1 MKQLPT
7 QDSIEL
13 PASGQRGP
21 AEHDRRLQIL
31 EVANEHF
38 RLYGYRKTTVADLSK
53 AIGITTAYIYRFFE
67 SKQAIGESICAMVL
81 SNLDNELRRLSDLE
95 PTPTRKLRAFTRHA
109 LQLSHALFM
118 NETKLFELVRV
129 SEEESWCTAA
139 GHQDALNDIIR
150 SIIDQGR
157 SEGEFERKTPV
168 DEVVLGIQEAL
179 IPYTRPSAMDRRQMP
194 ELEAGMLA
202 TTSLILRSLAP

>member
-1 MKQLPT
+1 M
-7 QDSIEL
+7 

>member
-31 EVANEHF
+31 EVANNHF

-81 SNLDNELRRLSDLE
+81 GNLDTELRRLSDLE
-95 PTPTRKLRAFTRHA
+95 PTATRKLRAFTRHA
-109 LQLSHALFM
+109 LRLSHALFM
-118 NETKLFELVRV
+118 NESKLFELVRV

-139 GHQDALNDIIR
+139 GHQEALNDIIR
-150 SIIDQGR
+150 SIIEMGR
-157 SEGEFERKTPV
+157 NEGEFERKTPL

-179 IPYTRPSAMDRRQMP
+179 IPYTRPSAMDRRQMA
-194 ELEAGMLA
+194 ELDAGMLA
-202 TTSLILRSLAP
+202 TTSMILRSLAP

>member
-1 MKQLPT
+1 MKQLPEKEG
-7 QDSIEL
+7 IEL
-13 PASGQRGP
+13 PSSGQRGP
-21 AEHDRRLQIL
+21 ADHDRRLQIL

-81 SNLDNELRRLSDLE
+81 GNMDTELRRLSDLE
-95 PTPTRKLRAFTRHA
+95 DAPTRKLRAFTRNA

-118 NETKLFELVRV
+118 NESKLFELVRV

-139 GHQDALNDIIR
+139 GHQEALSEIIR
-150 SIIDQGR
+150 SIIEQGR
-157 SEGEFERKTPV
+157 NAGEFERKTPL

-179 IPYTRPSAMDRRQMP
+179 IPYTRPSAMDRRLMP

-202 TTSLILRSLAP
+202 TTSMILRSLAP

>member
-31 EVANEHF
+31 EVANDHF

-81 SNLDNELRRLSDLE
+81 GNLDTELRRLSDLE
-95 PTPTRKLRAFTRHA
+95 PTPTRKLRAFTKNA
-109 LQLSHALFM
+109 LYLSHALFM
-118 NETKLFELVRV
+118 NESKLFELVRV

-139 GHQDALNDIIR
+139 GHQEALNEIIR

-157 SEGEFERKTPV
+157 NDGEFERKTPL

-179 IPYTRPSAMDRRQMP
+179 IPYTRPSAMDRRQMS

-202 TTSLILRSLAP
+202 TTGMILRSLAP

>member
-67 SKQAIGESICAMVL
+67 SKQAIGEAICAMVL
-81 SNLDNELRRLSDLE
+81 GNLDNELRRLTGLE
-95 PTPTRKLRAFTRHA
+95 PSPTRKLRVFTRQA
-109 LQLSHALFM
+109 LLLSHALFM
-118 NETKLFELVRV
+118 KESKLFELVRV

-139 GHQDALNDIIR
+139 GHQEALNDMIR
-150 SIIDQGR
+150 SIVEQGR
-157 SEGEFERKTPV
+157 VVGEFERKTPL

-179 IPYTRPSAMDRRQMP
+179 IPYTRPSAMDRRLMP

>member
-31 EVANEHF
+31 EVANDHF

-81 SNLDNELRRLSDLE
+81 GDLDTELRRLSDLE
-95 PTPTRKLRAFTRHA
+95 STPTRKLRAFAKHA
-109 LQLSHALFM
+109 LHLSHALFM
-118 NETKLFELVRV
+118 NENKLFELVRV
-129 SEEESWCTAA
+129 SEEESWCTTA
-139 GHQDALNDIIR
+139 GHQEALNDIIR
-150 SIIDQGR
+150 SIIEQGR
-157 SEGEFERKTPV
+157 NEGEFERKTPL

-179 IPYTRPSAMDRRQMP
+179 IPYTRPSAMNRRQMP
-194 ELEAGMLA
+194 DLEAGMLA
-202 TTSLILRSLAP
+202 TTSMILRSLAP

>member
-81 SNLDNELRRLSDLE
+81 GNLDTELRRLSDLE
-95 PTPTRKLRAFTRHA
+95 STPTRKLRAFTRQA
-109 LQLSHALFM
+109 LHLSHALFM

-139 GHQDALNDIIR
+139 GHQDALNEIIR

-157 SEGEFERKTPV
+157 TEGEFERKTPV

-202 TTSLILRSLAP
+202 TTSMILRSLAP